1 MKNARLLNVFSLIF
15 NVLIVGVA
23 AYVFPTF
30 LADQLPQ
37 TLLYFADLSTLLV
50 ALAALVCIPFNI
62 MGIAKQKRL
71 PTAAY
76 VCKLL
81 GTTSAVTALL
91 FSVLILAKT
100 DSGWDIAGQFGNFDF
115 KNADLYVTL
124 IVPVLSLIS
133 FIFFDHAEKAKFP
146 VVFIAFL
153 PALLFYVFY
162 LINSFAQLV
171 TVKVGDAETYDWY
184 GMFTDHSQAIAILI
198 IIGVIVGALV
208 LAIVLYLLNRLLSNA
223 FFRKEAQQTEEP
235 VKVTYPEEEEEPAP
249 VEEAESEEE
258 VSSEKEPEVTE
269 EPASE
274 EEPAP
279 VEEPKEEKK
288 PTKVVRAKKVEPV
301 AQEKQP
307 EEQKEE
313 STPVEEP
320 APNKEE
326 EKKPAAKKPASA
338 AKKAAPVKEE
348 PKAEEAPAK
357 AEPAKK
363 APAKKVEEKPAPA
376 KEEKKAP
383 AKASDAG
390 PTKVYHLTKRKEDGM
405 WAITFVGGQKAV
417 KLFKTKKEA
426 EAALKILTEN
436 QGATALI
443 RNSKGAKAGKFASSI
458 KASEE
463 EKK

>member
-23 AYVFPTF
+23 AYVFPAL
-30 LADQLPQ
+30 LADQFPQ

-115 KNADLYVTL
+115 KNVNLYVNL

-133 FIFFDHAEKAKFP
+133 FIFFDHTEKAKFP

-184 GMFTDHSQAIAILI
+184 GMFTNHSQSLAILI
-198 IIGVIVGALV
+198 IVGVIVGTLV

-223 FFRKEAQQTEEP
+223 FFGKETQQAEEP
-235 VKVTYPEEEEEPAP
+235 VKVTYPEEEEEPTPA
-249 VEEAESEEE
+249 EEAEPEEE
-258 VSSEKEPEVTE
+258 VTSEKEPE
-269 EPASE
+269 E
-274 EEPAP
+274 EEKPAP
-279 VEEPKEEKK
+279 VEEVKEEKK
-288 PTKVVRAKKVEPV
+288 PTKVVRTKKVEPV

-313 STPVEEP
+313 SIPVEEP

-326 EKKPAAKKPASA
+326 EKKPAPA

-357 AEPAKK
+357 AESTKK
-363 APAKKVEEKPAPA
+363 APAKKAEEKPAPA

-383 AKASDAG
+383 AKKAEEKPAPAKASDAG
-390 PTKVYHLTKRKEDGM
+390 QTKVYHLTKRKEDGM

-426 EAALKILTEN
+426 EAALKVLTEN

-463 EKK
+463 GKK

>member
-23 AYVFPTF
+23 AYVFPAL
-30 LADQLPQ
+30 LADQFPQ

-133 FIFFDHAEKAKFP
+133 FIFFDHTEKAKFP

-184 GMFTDHSQAIAILI
+184 GMFTNHSQSLAILI
-198 IIGVIVGALV
+198 IVGVIVGTLV

-223 FFRKEAQQTEEP
+223 FFGKETQQAEEP
-235 VKVTYPEEEEEPAP
+235 VKVTYPEEEEEPTPA
-249 VEEAESEEE
+249 EEAEPEEE
-258 VSSEKEPEVTE
+258 VTSEKEPE
-269 EPASE
+269 E
-274 EEPAP
+274 EEKPAP
-279 VEEPKEEKK
+279 VEEVKEEKK
-288 PTKVVRAKKVEPV
+288 PTKVVRTKKVEPV

-313 STPVEEP
+313 SIPVEEP

-326 EKKPAAKKPASA
+326 EKKPAPA

-357 AEPAKK
+357 AESTKK
-363 APAKKVEEKPAPA
+363 APAKKAEEKPAPA

-383 AKASDAG
+383 AKKAEEKPAPAKASDAG
-390 PTKVYHLTKRKEDGM
+390 QTKVYHLTKRKEDGM

-426 EAALKILTEN
+426 EAALKVLTEN

-463 EKK
+463 GKK